1 MEYSQNQFFESNI
14 FSAAKRFKLQISDKF
29 EKTEL
34 KHPLCSFQNG
44 RSHAFQGASS
54 ERRFLCKLG
63 LKDAYFPV
71 ALNKIFRKYAKFL
84 GNPLQTSLP
93 ELWPGACFENFHKT
107 NNIPISFMRR

>member
-14 FSAAKRFKLQISDKF
+14 FSAAKRFRLQISDKF

-84 GNPLQTSLP
+84 RNPLQTSLP
-93 ELWPGACFENFHKT
+93 ELWPGPASKIFTKLITFQFHL
-107 NNIPISFMRR
+107 